1 MRLALT
7 IVSPR
12 MRWSADI
19 VLDADPAAPVAEFAA
34 ALAGFG
40 YDSRPVRAE
49 MLPGPRSSSAAGACH
64 RRSRWRSRRSGT
76 GRWSASAVRPA
87 APRR

>member
-49 MLPGPRSSSAAGACH
+49 MLPGPPLFIGGRRLSPEISLAQSPLRDGAVVSVGSPAGC
-64 RRSRWRSRRSGT
+64 R
-76 GRWSASAVRPA
+76 
-87 APRR
+87 